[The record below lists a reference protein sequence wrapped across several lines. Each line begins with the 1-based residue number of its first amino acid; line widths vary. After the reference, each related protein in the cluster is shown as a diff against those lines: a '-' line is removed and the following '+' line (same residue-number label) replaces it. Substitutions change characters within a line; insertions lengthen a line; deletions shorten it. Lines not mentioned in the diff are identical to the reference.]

1 MAAQRILLN
10 VMYAN
15 KPFNSLQKCVRTIK
29 TSTQPVYLFP
39 SKQIPSSYTREKKL
53 NPNYKARW
61 VAPTAMELNRRRE
74 KVAFDQKLRHGQEDI
89 VRRSQFTD
97 WNYSAEIS
105 AFQARLGEKFDEEK
119 LLQAFKTRE
128 YLEDITIQRRQ
139 TFGIEKHSFD
149 NEEGRHN
156 SLNLNLTEA
165 LYIVGLP
172 YMTNH

>member
-1 MAAQRILLN
+1 MAAQRILS
-10 VMYAN
+10 MMQA
-15 KPFNSLQKCVRTIK
+15 KKSFDSLLKCVRTIK

-39 SKQIPSSYTREKKL
+39 SKQIPSSYTREKYN
-53 NPNYKARW
+53 NPDYKARW
-61 VAPTAMELNRRRE
+61 LAPTAMEINRRRE
-74 KVAFDQKLRHGQEDI
+74 KVAMDQKLRHGQENI

-139 TFGIEKHSFD
+139 TFGIEKQSFD
-149 NEEGRHN
+149 NEEGKHC
-156 SLNLNLTEA
+156 
-165 LYIVGLP
+165 P
-172 YMTNH
+172 